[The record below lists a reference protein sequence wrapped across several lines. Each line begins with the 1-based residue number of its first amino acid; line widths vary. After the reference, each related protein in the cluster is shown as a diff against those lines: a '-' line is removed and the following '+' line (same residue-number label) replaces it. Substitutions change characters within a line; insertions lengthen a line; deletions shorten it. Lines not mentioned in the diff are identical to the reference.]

1 MRIGGLPTP
10 GSAPRELFLGEGG
23 GDYVKRVLRHE
34 NIGGSPDSRPW
45 IGGRDNVK
53 RGLCHENIGGGPD
66 SRPGIGGSDNHVKHA
81 LRHENIGGCPD
92 SRPRIGGGDN
102 VNRAFCHEKRGGGID
117 SRQKVCNLDPCPP
130 VGGVPISHRWSGE
143 CGDSVSCP
151 ETGGDP
157 ETFQAAW
164 CSNDCQQ
171 PHCSNVSHQSEPFD
185 ESIGLRSRASG
196 TPRVGGKW
204 KLGVYD
210 GGGDGR
216 NQTSDTQSTKIYK
229 LSTKDLHAK
238 WWREKENLNT
248 Y

>member
-1 MRIGGLPTP
+1 MGLTTSKEGRTERRSAFADASRSVRIGGLPTP

-53 RGLCHENIGGGPD
+53 RGLCHDNIGGAPD

-81 LRHENIGGCPD
+81 LCHENIGGCPD
-92 SRPRIGGGDN
+92 SRPQIGGSYN

-117 SRQKVCNLDPCPP
+117 SGQKVCSPDPCPP
-130 VGGVPISHRWSGE
+130 VGGVPISHLWSGE
-143 CGDSVSCP
+143 YGDSVSCP
-151 ETGGDP
+151 ETRGDP

-171 PHCSNVSHQSEPFD
+171 PHCSNESHQSESFD
-185 ESIGLRSRASG
+185 ESI
-196 TPRVGGKW
+196 V
-204 KLGVYD
+204 
-210 GGGDGR
+210 
-216 NQTSDTQSTKIYK
+216 
-229 LSTKDLHAK
+229 
-238 WWREKENLNT
+238 
-248 Y
+248 